1 MQVLVITDIHGSL
14 DSLKTILEMNKSVD
28 LILVCGDIT
37 HYNSPHI
44 TTMLEPFDLEKTLFV
59 PGNCDTIEVM
69 DILNEHGV
77 NIHGRTV
84 ETNGIKIRGI
94 GGSNPTPFDTPL
106 EYTENELKEILFK
119 DKDVDILVS
128 HAPPKGILDRVG
140 VSHVGSVA
148 VREYIEETQPRY
160 VFCGHIHE
168 QEGEEVLNDSKII
181 NPGPVTKRKFR
192 IVEI

>member
-1 MQVLVITDIHGSL
+1 MQVLIIADIHGSL
-14 DSLKTILEMNKSVD
+14 DSLKRILKNNEHVD
-28 LILVCGDIT
+28 LVLVCGDIT

-69 DILNEHGV
+69 DVLNEHGV
-77 NIHGRTV
+77 NIHGKTV
-84 ETNGIKIRGI
+84 DINGIRIRGI

-106 EYTENELKEILFK
+106 EYSEEELKEILFK
-119 DKDVDILVS
+119 DKEVDVLVS
-128 HAPPKGILDRVG
+128 HAPPKGILDKVG

-148 VREYIEETQPRY
+148 IREYIEEVQPRF

-168 QEGEEVLNDSKII
+168 QEGEETLNNSRII
-181 NPGPVTKRKFR
+181 NPGPVTQGKFR
-192 IVEI
+192 IVEL